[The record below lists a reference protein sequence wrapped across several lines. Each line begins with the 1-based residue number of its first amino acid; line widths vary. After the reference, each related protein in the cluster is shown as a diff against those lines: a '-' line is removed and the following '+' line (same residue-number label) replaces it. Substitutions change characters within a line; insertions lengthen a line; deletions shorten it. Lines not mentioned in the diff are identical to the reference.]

1 MAHSFIAD
9 GEPTD
14 DDLARIFAD
23 AAPRMRI
30 MRERIGLDPN
40 KTEFAALDAMLDIY
54 KKMFNDKSGHNQLRS
69 WFPHFRSPH
78 ILNQEFVHETMS
90 GEPDELKRIREKVEQ
105 RLLTQERYEV
115 SIYVNEH
122 YITGCFDTKVRL
134 RVV

>member
-14 DDLARIFAD
+14 DNLARIFAD

-30 MRERIGLDPN
+30 MRERLGLDPN
-40 KTEFAALDAMLDIY
+40 KTEFAALDAMLAIY
-54 KKMFNDKSGHNQLRS
+54 KNMFYQFRL
-69 WFPHFRSPH
+69 WFPRFRSPH
-78 ILNQEFVHETMS
+78 ILDQEFVHGTMS
-90 GEPDELKRIREKVEQ
+90 GEPDVLKRIQEKVEQ
-105 RLLTQERYEV
+105 RLLRRERCAV